1 MAEVTQGFKFTA
13 VGRIKEIRT
22 ELITSPESSMR
33 GRAMT
38 HLLLESDVANYN
50 GEHAQLMVNAY
61 GQRSADLNSFAVG
74 DEVKVDGNIGSG
86 RPRTGTDSLEHY
98 RPGLSLAKIEK
109 AEGIEHGFTFEA
121 AGKLERVVAGQT
133 FKRND
138 AKAAIVL
145 TREYER
151 NGAVET
157 AKVEINA
164 FRGAALDVANAQTGD
179 MIVAR
184 GGVNSR
190 PQVDFNT
197 NQVRTDA
204 DGHPYYNTYVSA
216 NEVLNLTPHVE
227 KTAEINQPEAE
238 SPAVPF

>member
-22 ELITSPESSMR
+22 EVITSTESSMR

-61 GQRSADLNSFAVG
+61 GQRSADLNGFGIG
-74 DEVKVDGNIGSG
+74 DEVKVEGNISSG
-86 RPRTGTDSLEHY
+86 KARTGTDGLEHY
-98 RPGLSLAKIEK
+98 RPGLSLAKVEK
-109 AEGIEHGFTFEA
+109 AEGLEHGFNFEA
-121 AGKLERVVAGQT
+121 AGKLERVTVGQT
-133 FKRND
+133 FKSND

-151 NGAVET
+151 NGALET

-164 FRGAALDVANAQTGD
+164 FRAAALDVAEAQNGD

-184 GGVNSR
+184 GGINSR
-190 PQVDFNT
+190 AQVDFNT

-204 DGHPYYNTYVSA
+204 NGHPYYNTYVSA
-216 NEVLNLTPHVE
+216 NEVMNLTPHVE
-227 KTAEINQPEAE
+227 KSNLDAPEAE